1 MDRNNSNIKKKIRY
15 TYKQKSTVQ
24 NINKYNKKKFVLK
37 ANILSGFLKFF
48 RISNVN
54 HSICIMQ
61 ISFIN
66 FSKNHC
72 TYFIILK
79 TINRTIQHKPYLYYY
94 QEFSDN
100 F

>member
-48 RISNVN
+48 RISNV
-54 HSICIMQ
+54 CIMQ

-66 FSKNHC
+66 FSKNHF
-72 TYFIILK
+72 TYFII
-79 TINRTIQHKPYLYYY
+79 
-94 QEFSDN
+94 
-100 F
+100 